1 VKAKSYLALKSGKLV
16 RFEETKTRQWVEQH
30 LSSWN
35 YAKDDNDEVIGM
47 VAVNDMNSEILV
59 VAEKDTENVQV
70 LTNIELQTVEV
81 KVLKL

>member
-1 VKAKSYLALKSGKLV
+1 
-16 RFEETKTRQWVEQH
+16 
-30 LSSWN
+30 
-35 YAKDDNDEVIGM
+35 VIGM